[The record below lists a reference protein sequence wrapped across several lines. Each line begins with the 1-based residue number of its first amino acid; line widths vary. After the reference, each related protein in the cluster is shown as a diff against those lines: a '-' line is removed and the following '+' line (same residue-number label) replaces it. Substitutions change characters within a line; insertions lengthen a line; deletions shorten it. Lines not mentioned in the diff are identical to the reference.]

1 MRPTRTRIK
10 ICGLREPGHARI
22 AAESGAD
29 AIGLVFYPPSPRYVT
44 VDQAIEVTAALPPF
58 VTAVGLFVNE
68 TREAIESI
76 LDRVPLDLLQ
86 FQGDETPDFC
96 AGFGKPFVRAVR
108 MEEGVD
114 LVEWA
119 SRFSAARALL
129 LDAHVQGERGGT
141 GQAFDWA
148 RIPGEWARRPHGAP
162 LPLILSGGLTAQNVE
177 RAVREVRPWAVDVS
191 SGVESTR
198 GVKDP
203 ALIVEFIR
211 SVQREDAGRDA

>member
-1 MRPTRTRIK
+1 MKPTRTRIK

-22 AAESGAD
+22 AAEAGAD
-29 AIGLVFYPPSPRYVT
+29 AIGLVFYPPSPRFVT
-44 VDQAIEVTAALPPF
+44 AEQAAEVAAALPPF

-68 TREAIESI
+68 TREAIEAI
-76 LDRVPLDLLQ
+76 LERVPLGLLQ

-114 LVEWA
+114 LIEWA
-119 SRFSAARALL
+119 GRFSAARALL
-129 LDAHVQGERGGT
+129 LDADVPGARGGT

-148 RIPGEWARRPHGAP
+148 RVPREAP
-162 LPLILSGGLTAQNVE
+162 LPLILSGGLTAQNVG

-191 SGVESTR
+191 SGVERAR